1 MNFTKVCKMIMEQK
15 KVGLSQAKKEVQT
28 IAKINASG
36 LFENLELQEL
46 REELLESAVATSFEN

>member
-1 MNFTKVCKMIMEQK
+1 MIMEQK